1 MSSMPSKPSL
11 AETHPSQVSKRP
23 PRLRRW
29 AWVLWLG
36 FAALSFACLG
46 SIGALSGYRS
56 AQGEAARLQA
66 TQGVLSLKE
75 QFDLGMADFQAGQLD
90 LARQRF
96 EYVLQKDPSYPG
108 AADQLAQVMA
118 ILFATATPTPAPAT
132 VTPTPTRDF
141 RPVEQLFSQAQAQ
154 FASSDWNG
162 AIDTLLALRQADLHY
177 NVVQVDGMLYLSLR
191 NRGLQKITEQS
202 NLEGG
207 MYDLSL
213 AERFAP
219 LDKDSSNY
227 RNLARLYMIG
237 SSFFGASPEQAVYYF
252 SMVAAAA
259 PYLRDA
265 SGWTARERY
274 RASLIQLADLQASRE
289 DWCAAQGNYEL
300 ADSIRSDAD
309 TQEKA
314 AAARDKCL
322 EATITPP
329 TATPTLGL
337 TPTPTPTGTFA
348 PEPTATQPPAATPS
362 PSQPPVATTQ
372 PPVATTQPPVATTQ
386 PPVATTQPPP
396 PTNTP
401 PPPPS
406 DTPTTPPDIAT
417 DTPAPPPSDT
427 PAVAPGD
434 TQTQGLVIWRRKFT
448 D

>member
-1 MSSMPSKPSL
+1 MGSMPSKPPP
-11 AETHPSQVSKRP
+11 AETHSGQVHQRP

-56 AQGEAARLQA
+56 AQGEFTRQRA

-75 QFDLGMADFQAGQLD
+75 QFDLGMADFQAGRLD

-96 EYVLQKDPSYPG
+96 EYVLQKDPAYPG

-118 ILFATATPTPAPAT
+118 ILFATATPTPLPAT
-132 VTPTPTRDF
+132 ATPTPTRDL

-154 FASSDWNG
+154 FAQSDWNG
-162 AIDTLLALRQADLHY
+162 TIDTLLALRQADLQYH
-177 NVVQVDGMLYLSLR
+177 VVQVDGMLYLALR

-274 RASLIQLADLQASRE
+274 RASLIQLADMQAARE
-289 DWCAAQGNYEL
+289 DWCTAQGNYEL

-314 AAARDKCL
+314 AVARDKCL
-322 EATITPP
+322 AATITPP
-329 TATPTLGL
+329 TATPSITL
-337 TPTPTPTGTFA
+337 TPTPTGTFA
-348 PEPTATQPPAATPS
+348 PQPTATQPQFPTATPGPTQPPAAT
-362 PSQPPVATTQ
+362 TQ
-372 PPVATTQPPVATTQ
+372 PPAATDTP
-386 PPVATTQPPP
+386 QPPP
-396 PTNTP
+396 
-401 PPPPS
+401 S
-406 DTPTTPPDIAT
+406 ETPTTPPDIAT
-417 DTPAPPPSDT
+417 DTPVPPAPTDTPQPPPSDT
-427 PAVAPGD
+427 PAAASTEAPPAPSD
-434 TQTQGLVIWRRKFT
+434 TQTQGLVIWTKNSSNE